1 MKHSKK
7 IATLATICVSVSLW
21 VAPSSASSASALN
34 LLGQV
39 TISAESNSSSYNRY
53 DFNHWTDQDGDG
65 CDTRQEVLIAESRK
79 PLDVFGKCKFL
90 EGDWLSLFDNV
101 VITDPSKIDID
112 HFVPLKEAWESGAS
126 KWTREQREAFANDL
140 DFAGSLIAVSASS
153 NRSKGDRD
161 PAQWLP
167 RNSRFVCEY
176 AVTWVQVKIRWS
188 LSVDKSEETAL
199 RKALGTCS
207 KSKTYAIPE
216 KSSSSK
222 TPSPSPSPSKTE
234 APTPTQAPSPQPS
247 QSSTP
252 TPTQTTTPTP
262 TPTQDSSLPVIR
274 AGAFCAKELEGTQG
288 RSSNGTIYTC
298 KTSSTDSRL
307 RWRQ

>member
-1 MKHSKK
+1 MKHFNN
-7 IATLATICVSVSLW
+7 LAMLSVVVVSVSLW
-21 VAPSSASSASALN
+21 VAPSSANSASAVN
-34 LLGQV
+34 LLRQV
-39 TISAESNSSSYNRY
+39 TIRAESNSSSYNRY
-53 DFNHWTDQDGDG
+53 AFNHWIDQDGDG

-90 EGDWLSLFDNV
+90 KGDWLSLFDNV

-167 RNSRFVCEY
+167 KNTKFVCEY
-176 AVTWVQVKIRWS
+176 AVTWVQVKIRWA
-188 LSVDKSEETAL
+188 LSVDKSEEASL
-199 RKALGTCS
+199 RKALGTCA
-207 KSKTYAIPE
+207 KSNTYAIPE
-216 KSSSSK
+216 KFSSSK
-222 TPSPSPSPSKTE
+222 SPSPSPSPSKSE
-234 APTPTQAPSPQPS
+234 APTQAPSPEPS

-252 TPTQTTTPTP
+252 TPTQTPTP

-274 AGAFCAKELEGTQG
+274 AGAYCAKELAGTQG

-298 KTSSTDSRL
+298 KASSTDSRL

>member
-1 MKHSKK
+1 MKHFKN
-7 IATLATICVSVSLW
+7 LAMLSVVVVSVSLW
-21 VAPSSASSASALN
+21 VAPSSANTASALS
-34 LLGQV
+34 LLSQV
-39 TISAESNSSSYNRY
+39 TISAESNSSSYDRY

-90 EGDWLSLFDNV
+90 NGDWLSPFDNL
-101 VITDPSKIDID
+101 VITDPSKLDID

-167 RNSRFVCEY
+167 KNTKFVCEY

-207 KSKTYAIPE
+207 KSNTYAIPE

-222 TPSPSPSPSKTE
+222 TPSPSPSPSKSE
-234 APTPTQAPSPQPS
+234 APTQAPSPEPS

-252 TPTQTTTPTP
+252 TPTQTPTP

-274 AGAFCAKELEGTQG
+274 AGAYCAKADEGKQG